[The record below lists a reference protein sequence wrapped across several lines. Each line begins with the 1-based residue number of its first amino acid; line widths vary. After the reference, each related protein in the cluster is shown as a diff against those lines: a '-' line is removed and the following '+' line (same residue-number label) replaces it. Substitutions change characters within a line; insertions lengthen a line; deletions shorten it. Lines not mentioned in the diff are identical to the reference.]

1 MSTTGEGGEAH
12 KPTPAPAVDLGLE
25 GYDGYEEIGRGGFSV
40 VYRARQLAFDR
51 TVAIKVIS
59 GVVDEQTLLRFER
72 ECRTMGSLSGHPS
85 IVTVFGSGVLA
96 NGNPYLVMEY
106 LERGSLADRLERG
119 PLPWDEAADVAV
131 KIGGALQA
139 AHDAGVLHRDVK
151 PENIFVSSYGEP
163 KLGDF
168 GIARLEGGPNTRSGV
183 ITASVAHA
191 APEILDGK
199 RPDEATD
206 VYSLGSTVY
215 TLLAGAPAFSSAT
228 DESIVPMLAR
238 IAIEPVP
245 DLRGRGVPAPICE
258 VLEASMAKDPALRIR
273 TARELAERMEAAR
286 HAAAGAPAAPLGSPG
301 NLTTVVTPATGD
313 PVPGTT
319 SGPVPPASVP
329 GVDAGS
335 VPPPGAVAVP
345 AASAPAPGVD
355 SGPVPPPGYVAVPPT
370 PPPGYVAVPAASAP
384 GAVAVPAASAP
395 APGVDSGPVP
405 PPGYVAVQPP
415 PGYVAVPP
423 APGTTS
429 GPVPPAGPGGR
440 GSSGSGKVVLIVVAV
455 VALLAVLGGGA
466 AVVVGRG
473 GSTTTVSSTS
483 SSGVAPTVSTP
494 PSTGGVPPSSAN
506 GVRSLDLT
514 VGDCFDHPDL
524 QGVIDGA
531 VTEAELVTQVSCDQ
545 AHQLEVIA
553 VQRLTAS
560 SGSPYPGTDAVANQ
574 ARSVCDR
581 AFQSYVGVPLDQST
595 LSVIFE
601 YPSADEWAGGERR
614 VVCSAY
620 AQDLSSSPGS
630 VKDSGR

>member
-1 MSTTGEGGEAH
+1 MSTTGEGGEPQA
-12 KPTPAPAVDLGLE
+12 PTPSPAVDLGLE
-25 GYDGYEEIGRGGFSV
+25 GYDRYEEIGRGGFSV

-106 LERGSLADRLERG
+106 LERGSLGDRLERG

-139 AHDAGVLHRDVK
+139 AHEAGVLHRDVK

-245 DLRGRGVPAPICE
+245 DLRPLGVPGPICE

-273 TARELAERMEAAR
+273 SARELAERMDAAR
-286 HAAAGAPAAPLGSPG
+286 REVAGAPAAPATTG
-301 NLTTVVTPATGD
+301 NVTTVVTPSSTGA
-313 PVPGTT
+313 PPPGVT
-319 SGPVPPASVP
+319 SGPVPPPAVVPP
-329 GVDAGS
+329 GVDSGPVAPPGS
-335 VPPPGAVAVP
+335 VAVPPVPPPGYVAV
-345 AASAPAPGVD
+345 PAPGVD

-370 PPPGYVAVPAASAP
+370 PPPG
-384 GAVAVPAASAP
+384 
-395 APGVDSGPVP
+395 VDSGPV
-405 PPGYVAVQPP
+405 PP

-429 GPVPPAGPGGR
+429 GPVTAGGAPGGPTR
-440 GSSGSGKVVLIVVAV
+440 SGRSTSTIVIVVVAV
-455 VALLAVLGGGA
+455 LVVLALLGGGA
-466 AVVVGRG
+466 VLVLGRS
-473 GSTTTVSSTS
+473 GSTTTTTASTATSAPPPSVTGPTS
-483 SSGVAPTVSTP
+483 SVAGPTE
-494 PSTGGVPPSSAN
+494 
-506 GVRSLDLT
+506 VRSLDLAA
-514 VGDCFDHPDL
+514 GDCFDHPDL
-524 QGVIDGA
+524 QGVIDGTI
-531 VTEAELVTQVSCDQ
+531 TEAELVTQVECDQ
-545 AHQLEVIA
+545 PHQLEVIA
-553 VQRLTAS
+553 IQRLTAS
-560 SGSPYPGTDAVANQ
+560 AGSPYPGTDAVANQ
-574 ARSVCDR
+574 ARSICDR

-620 AQDLSSSPGS
+620 AVDLSSSPGS
-630 VKDSGR
+630 VQGSGR